1 MRELTLHL
9 IDLAENSVAADAHS
23 VTIRVEEDAA
33 HDRLRLSLTDD
44 GRGMSAEAAASVTDP
59 FVTGRTERKV
69 GLGLPLLKAAA
80 EACQGSLTV
89 QSSLDK
95 GTTVMAEFQH
105 SHIDRMPLGDL
116 AGTWLALL
124 VAQPQ
129 VHWRF
134 EYSAGTTRFVFDDY
148 DVKRELAGL
157 PLSDPAVLKF
167 LRPWLEEGV
176 ARVRR
181 AVPEAR
187 LKLPVGGDE
196 CQL

>member
-9 IDLAENSVAADAHS
+9 LDLAENSVAADAHS

-33 HDRLRLSLTDD
+33 HDRLRLSVADD
-44 GRGMSAEAAASVTDP
+44 GRGMSAEVAANVTDP
-59 FVTGRTERKV
+59 FVTGRAERNV

-80 EACQGSLTV
+80 EICQGSLTV
-89 QSSLDK
+89 QSALGK
-95 GTTVMAEFQH
+95 GTTVTAEFQH

-129 VHWRF
+129 VHWCF
-134 EYSAGTTRFVFDDY
+134 EYSAGKTRFVFDDY

-187 LKLPVGGDE
+187 LRLPVGGDI